1 MMGTGLRVCWAGRN
15 MEPYLKSLVDH
26 YGQKDLIENI
36 LKAFERAGKDIQNLT
51 REDIARLDEFHIRG
65 REATRELA
73 QMAGLKANMRV
84 LDLGCGI
91 GGPARTLAAEFHCRV
106 VGIDLVAEY
115 CRAAAVL
122 TERVGLQD
130 RIIFRQGD
138 LTDLPFEDGSFDVV
152 WSQHTIMNIRDKK
165 KMTSE
170 VKRVLRRGGRIA
182 VHEVFS
188 GSRSPIYFPVPWA
201 GDPSINF
208 LCSFEE
214 FSNLLDSNGFQ
225 EIKWIDDTA
234 FSLEW
239 FRRIVSMMA
248 ERQKD
253 APPALSTN
261 LLMGETTVEKGKN
274 VVRNLEEERI
284 KVFHSVWQLSAKEPR
299 S

>member
-1 MMGTGLRVCWAGRN
+1 MD
-15 MEPYLKSLVDH
+15 PYSKSLVDH
-26 YGQKDLIENI
+26 YHQKDLTGNI
-36 LKAFERAGKDIQNLT
+36 FRAFERAGKDIQKLT

-84 LDLGCGI
+84 LDLGSGV

-122 TERVGLQD
+122 TGRVGLQD
-130 RIIFRQGD
+130 RVTFRQGD
-138 LTDLPFEDGSFDVV
+138 LMALPFADDCFDAV
-152 WSQHTIMNIRDKK
+152 WFQHTIMNVRDKER
-165 KMTSE
+165 MIRE
-170 VKRVLRRGGRIA
+170 AKRVLRRGGRIA
-182 VHEVFS
+182 LHEVFS

-214 FSNLLDSNGFQ
+214 FGHLLHSKGFR
-225 EIKWIDDTA
+225 EIKSIDDSTV
-234 FSLEW
+234 SLEW
-239 FRRIVSMMA
+239 FRRIVSMIA
-248 ERQKD
+248 GRPKD

-261 LLMGETTVEKGKN
+261 LLMGETTAEKGKN
-274 VVRNLEEERI
+274 VVRNLEEGRI
-284 KVFHSVWQLSAKEPR
+284 KVLHTVWELPAKELRP
-299 S
+299 